1 MRALRVA
8 WLHLRIGV
16 MNELQY
22 RANFLIQSIQSL
34 IAIGTGLIVL
44 ALIFDRT
51 PDLNGW
57 TRPQLL
63 VVMGVY
69 SIVGGFFGF
78 VLEPAVLR
86 IMGDVRQGT
95 FDYVLTKPVDSQLLS
110 SVRAFRV
117 WRLTDVV
124 VGIAVAVWGLVA
136 LPEAPSVGELLG
148 GVAMLLV
155 GFVALYCMGMI
166 IVAGAFWYTN
176 MDMVQDL
183 FTGTYRAGQYPT
195 GVYPRWLR
203 LILTFLV
210 PIGLAVTTPAQ
221 SLTGQLTWERLLG
234 LAGFVIALVLLTRLI
249 WRAATR
255 KYSGASA

>member
-1 MRALRVA
+1 M
-8 WLHLRIGV
+8 
-16 MNELQY
+16 
-22 RANFLIQSIQSL
+22 IQSIQSL
-34 IAIGTGLIVL
+34 IAVATGLIVL

-63 VVMGVY
+63 VVMGIY

-78 VLEPAVLR
+78 FLEPAVVR
-86 IMGDVRQGT
+86 IMGDVREGT
-95 FDYVLTKPVDSQLLS
+95 FDYVLTKPVDSQVLA
-110 SVRAFRV
+110 SVREFRV

-124 VGIAVAVWGLVA
+124 VGAAVVVWGLVA
-136 LPEAPSVGELLG
+136 LPDAPTVAELLG
-148 GVAMLLV
+148 GIAMLVV
-155 GFVALYCMGMI
+155 GLIALSCLGMMI
-166 IVAGAFWYTN
+166 AAAAFWYTN

-183 FTGTYRAGQYPT
+183 FTGMYRAGQYPT

-210 PIGLAVTTPAQ
+210 PIGLAVTTPSQ
-221 SLTGQLTWERLLG
+221 SLTGQLTWVRLLA
-234 LAGFVIALVLLTRLI
+234 LTGFVAALALATRAL
-249 WRAATR
+249 WRTATR